1 MTRIHYYDD
10 EGMWEIDDHDY
21 ELKIW
26 KDGSVKGSLG
36 NFTDTGWFWDFDGNW
51 GLLSAIARM
60 PENMRNKFFDL
71 LESEIPFSVFKK
83 AIEKS
88 IKEDGVKELAYH
100 IAGDNVAFRFGQG
113 FADSGDL
120 DYEIRSAVEEI
131 SEDDCIRRKYGEKF
145 IEWLKDHYD
154 DVWIYYG
161 GEDEDAVVKNVSH
174 IIKPYVQALVEA
186 VNYEEIMEIFEDE
199 LTIKNEDIFDDVD
212 EIWMEEKT
220 DSLIEAEYEW
230 TKEHEDEL
238 KEFGIETR
246 HINGSIW
253 PLPIDEAFEMKH
265 RLCEE
270 E

>member
-1 MTRIHYYDD
+1 M
-10 EGMWEIDDHDY
+10 
-21 ELKIW
+21 
-26 KDGSVKGSLG
+26 
-36 NFTDTGWFWDFDGNW
+36 
-51 GLLSAIARM
+51 
-60 PENMRNKFFDL
+60 
-71 LESEIPFSVFKK
+71 
-83 AIEKS
+83 
-88 IKEDGVKELAYH
+88 
-100 IAGDNVAFRFGQG
+100 
-113 FADSGDL
+113 
-120 DYEIRSAVEEI
+120 
-131 SEDDCIRRKYGEKF
+131 
-145 IEWLKDHYD
+145 
-154 DVWIYYG
+154 
-161 GEDEDAVVKNVSH
+161 
-174 IIKPYVQALVEA
+174 QALVEA

-253 PLPIDEAFEMKH
+253 SLPIDDAFEMKH